1 MLVNSPGNTEAEV
14 FDSNFR
20 KLAEYFS
27 VPGKKLV
34 ISHCG
39 ELSQE
44 KISNISTL
52 VEDQLLTMEVSKG
65 AMKKMFNIVIEA
77 LQNILLHG
85 EKDGNGVQHCYIVIG
100 QDESELTIF
109 TGNLVSNIN
118 VERMRQRLEGIKS
131 LDEKALK
138 GKYMEVL
145 SNGELS
151 AKGGA
156 GLGFLTI
163 ALKSGNNIKFDFRS
177 VNDSVSLFSL
187 QSKVPA

>member
-1 MLVNSPGNTEAEV
+1 MLLNSTGNTEAEV
-14 FDSNFR
+14 FNSNFKR
-20 KLAEYFS
+20 LSDYFS
-27 VPGKKLV
+27 VPERKLV
-34 ISHCG
+34 VSHCG

-44 KISNISTL
+44 KISMLSTE
-52 VEDQLLTMEVSKG
+52 VENQLASLEVSRG

-85 EKDGNGVQHCYIVIG
+85 EKDGNGIQHCYFIIG
-100 QDESELTIF
+100 QDSNELSLC
-109 TGNLVSNIN
+109 TGNLVLKAN
-118 VERMRQRLEGIKS
+118 VDKMRERLEGIKQ

-138 GKYMEVL
+138 SKYMEVL

-151 AKGGA
+151 TKGGA

-163 ALKSGNNIKFDFRS
+163 ALKSGNNVNFDFRN